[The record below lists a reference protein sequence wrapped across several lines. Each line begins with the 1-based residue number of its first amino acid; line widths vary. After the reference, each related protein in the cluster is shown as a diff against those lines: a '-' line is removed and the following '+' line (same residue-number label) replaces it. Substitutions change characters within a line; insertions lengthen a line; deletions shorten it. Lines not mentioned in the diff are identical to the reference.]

1 MHKKYA
7 NIDIKVNRSCL
18 TSIDFLLFLQN
29 IMQNIVVYFQVA
41 SKFQDVR
48 NEITPHQ
55 LNIFQ
60 LYILRLPET
69 KSAII
74 STITHFKIS
83 WKTKNTAL
91 LWYSPMNA
99 GRKQNVHKT
108 FRRRLFWTSYV
119 HFVYV
124 LCPRGVSSLLS
135 NTNEKIPQW
144 VPINNHNIHISKYL
158 FKFSLEVAIT
168 AKKWISPL
176 RISSVNPQFLAN
188 MVTFTE
194 EFLNGKH
201 FSFFMQCS
209 MP

>member
-7 NIDIKVNRSCL
+7 NIDINVNRSCL

-83 WKTKNTAL
+83 
-91 LWYSPMNA
+91 
-99 GRKQNVHKT
+99 
-108 FRRRLFWTSYV
+108 
-119 HFVYV
+119 
-124 LCPRGVSSLLS
+124 
-135 NTNEKIPQW
+135 
-144 VPINNHNIHISKYL
+144 
-158 FKFSLEVAIT
+158 
-168 AKKWISPL
+168 
-176 RISSVNPQFLAN
+176 
-188 MVTFTE
+188 
-194 EFLNGKH
+194 
-201 FSFFMQCS
+201 
-209 MP
+209 